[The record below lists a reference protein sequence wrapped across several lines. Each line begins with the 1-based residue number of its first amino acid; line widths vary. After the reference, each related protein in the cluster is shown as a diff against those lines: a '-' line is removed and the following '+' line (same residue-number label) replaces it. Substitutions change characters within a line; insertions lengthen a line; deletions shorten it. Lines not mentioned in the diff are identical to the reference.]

1 MSLRPDT
8 MPAIFIKK
16 SGRKKS
22 HANIPHGS
30 WKVAYADFVTAM
42 MAFFLLMWLV
52 NITTEDQKEK
62 MSEYFNSFEGN
73 DETNEVEIEAG
84 LITIIDGGRVGGE
97 LSEEET
103 IKENNEKEL
112 DLVSVDV
119 EAFIE
124 DFGVSSWDTIEIS
137 RERYDELVKTSE
149 NFEKQK
155 TKIEV
160 VKDVF
165 IGEEI
170 DIKSN
175 DTTFDTLKKL
185 KESEV
190 FSDIKDQII
199 IKKSESEIIIE
210 LIDLNGSSMFKL
222 GSSILEPSAKKIIL
236 EISKVLSG
244 IPNGIVIT
252 GHTDAKKYRSKSS
265 GYSNWELSSDR
276 ANAARR
282 AIILG
287 GVQAIQIK
295 KVEGRSSTDLA
306 IKDDPMAA
314 ENRRVQIKI
323 MSF

>member
-210 LIDLNGSSMFKL
+210 LIDLNDSSMFKL